1 MNKTWQAL
9 DKRVRITKT
18 KKMLKKKAGQNH
30 LNTKERGKTTNGKR
44 RLVSTPHSLK
54 NLCHV

>member
-9 DKRVRITKT
+9 DKRITITKT

-30 LNTKERGKTTNGKR
+30 FNTKERGITTNGKR
-44 RLVSTPHSLK
+44 RLVRAPHSLK